1 MNMTNI
7 TSRSDKIYDAYSKH
21 VKKRLKEI
29 KEKMKKNKLKST
41 YNEGFNEEY
50 YLD

>member
-29 KEKMKKNKLKST
+29 QEKLKKDKLKSS
-41 YNEGFNEEY
+41 YNKGFNEDY
-50 YLD
+50 YLE